1 MIICS
6 CNVLTDKD
14 LEKAAAEIRDDPSGR
29 IVTPGGCFK
38 KLNCRPKCGNCFPMV
53 VQVIH
58 RSYNNSKLRESRP
71 DAPRWWDVDPEEP
84 MTPEGAPGKTNPH
97 ATPRKKESRR

>member
-14 LEKAAAEIRDDPSGR
+14 LERAAAEIRDDPSGR

-58 RSYNNSKLRESRP
+58 RSYNNSKLRESKP
-71 DAPRWWDVDPEEP
+71 EAPRWWDVDPEEP
-84 MTPEGAPGKTNPH
+84 MIPENAAGKAPPQTI
-97 ATPRKKESRR
+97 PRKKEPRR